1 MGGMMG
7 GSMHLWKDK
16 LMSACLDEWISL
28 TEFFLYWL
36 KFQQNLQASTERMGT
51 SQPLTEE
58 QQESRNKVN

>member
-16 LMSACLDEWISL
+16 LMSACLDEWMGL
-28 TEFFLYWL
+28 TKFFLYWL

-58 QQESRNKVN
+58 QQKSLNKVN